1 MFQVRRRIPIRLVLA
16 ALAAAAVLGGAGYWG
31 RAQAQPVFYTV
42 EPPVVVIDPGHGGID
57 HGCVGAGG
65 TLEDGVNLAIAKKLA
80 ESLQAQGISV
90 HLTREGQEVH
100 YDPNAEGT
108 RKQQD
113 MRNRV
118 QRIEAAHADI
128 VISIHMNSYGKQR
141 GPQVFYQQGHTA
153 GKALAEAVME
163 QLHTLSSKKRAVSE
177 GDYYILNEPEAT
189 SILVECGF
197 LSNPE
202 EEALLI
208 QEDYQ
213 GRMAKCIS
221 EGIVQYWLAKAK
233 EASKPLP

>member
-1 MFQVRRRIPIRLVLA
+1 MFKVRGRKPIRWILV
-16 ALAAAAVLGGAGYWG
+16 ALAATAAFVGAGYWG

-42 EPPVVVIDPGHGGID
+42 EPPVVAIDPGHGGID

-80 ESLQAQGISV
+80 EELRAQGIPV
-90 HLTREGQEVH
+90 HLTREGTEVY

-118 QRIEAAHADI
+118 QQIEAVHADI

-141 GPQVFYQQGHTA
+141 GPQVFYQQGHA
-153 GKALAEAVME
+153 DGKVLAEAVMD
-163 QLHTLSSKKRAVSE
+163 QLHTLSTKKRAVAE

-213 GRMAKCIS
+213 GRMAKCMS
-221 EGIVQYWLAKAK
+221 EGIVHYWLAKAR
-233 EASKPLP
+233 EASRPLP